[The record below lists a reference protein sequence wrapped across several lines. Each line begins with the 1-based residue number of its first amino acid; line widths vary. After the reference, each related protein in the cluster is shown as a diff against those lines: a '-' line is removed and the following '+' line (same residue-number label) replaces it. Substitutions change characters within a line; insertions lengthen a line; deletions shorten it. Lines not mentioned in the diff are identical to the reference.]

1 MIQVN
6 VCINFTEAIYLENTK
21 TILLCDLSLTCYH
34 SREWLFK
41 ALSSRLNE
49 FSKGELTD
57 YRRWFSLEVSGG
69 YSTAFG
75 VRCNAFA

>member
-6 VCINFTEAIYLENTK
+6 LCINFTEAIHLEHIK
-21 TILLCDLSLTCYH
+21 TILLCDLSLIILESSHH
-34 SREWLFK
+34 SRERLFK

-57 YRRWFSLEVSGG
+57 YRRWFSLEVS
-69 YSTAFG
+69 
-75 VRCNAFA
+75 